1 MVEPAALKRGIRT
14 NAARTTRLIS
24 TNKIKVKPSSRLTIR
39 ASIMDES
46 GKIMLKASN
55 RMIEMRVRNEA
66 RRRQMR
72 RKKVVTRRMQE
83 MTEA

>member
-1 MVEPAALKRGIRT
+1 MKRGTRT
-14 NAARTTRLIS
+14 NAAPTTRLIS
-24 TNKIKVKPSSRLTIR
+24 ANKIKVKPSSRLTIR

-46 GKIMLKASN
+46 GEIMLKASN

-72 RKKVVTRRMQE
+72 RKKVVRRRMQE
-83 MTEA
+83 MAEA

>member
-1 MVEPAALKRGIRT
+1 
-14 NAARTTRLIS
+14 
-24 TNKIKVKPSSRLTIR
+24 
-39 ASIMDES
+39 MDES
-46 GKIMLKASN
+46 GEIMLKALN

>member
-14 NAARTTRLIS
+14 NATRTTRLIS